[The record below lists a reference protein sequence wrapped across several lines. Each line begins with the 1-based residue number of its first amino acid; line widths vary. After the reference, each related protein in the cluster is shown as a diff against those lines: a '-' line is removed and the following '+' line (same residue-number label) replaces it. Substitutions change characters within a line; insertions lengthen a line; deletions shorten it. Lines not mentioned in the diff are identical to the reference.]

1 MVIRY
6 NSVVKL
12 LLKLSIAT
20 LAIFAA
26 SKIIPGVYVEDLV
39 TAIVVAL
46 VLGTLNVFV
55 KPVLILLTFPI
66 NILTLGL
73 FTFFISAFITIL
85 TAALVPGFQIASIW
99 TALLFSVAVSF
110 ISSFLAKLVD

>member
-1 MVIRY
+1 M
-6 NSVVKL
+6 KL

-46 VLGTLNVFV
+46 VLGTPKRVCKTCF
-55 KPVLILLTFPI
+55 
-66 NILTLGL
+66 NI
-73 FTFFISAFITIL
+73 AY
-85 TAALVPGFQIASIW
+85 
-99 TALLFSVAVSF
+99 FSY
-110 ISSFLAKLVD
+110 